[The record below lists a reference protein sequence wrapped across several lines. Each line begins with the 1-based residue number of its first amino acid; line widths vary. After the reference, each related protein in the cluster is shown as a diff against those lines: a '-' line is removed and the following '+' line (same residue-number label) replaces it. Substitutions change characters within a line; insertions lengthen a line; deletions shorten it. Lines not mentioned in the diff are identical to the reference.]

1 MSDMRRRRVYALLET
16 NLRLDRSTVS
26 FHRFVVWRPAQTPNG
41 EQVVGPFRYP
51 LTIRRPFAI
60 LPSDLAGG
68 YRMHFHQLKPR
79 AFITLIARAAA
90 PSPLAARAHAAAS

>member
-1 MSDMRRRRVYALLET
+1 L
-16 NLRLDRSTVS
+16 S
-26 FHRFVVWRPAQTPNG
+26 FARPAQAPNG

-68 YRMHFHQLKPR
+68 YRMYFHQLKR
-79 AFITLIARAAA
+79 REFMSRLGGAAVA
-90 PSPLAARAHAAAS
+90 WPLAARAQWQKIR